1 MTHLFPE
8 LMTKDHLAKDDMTMR
23 IGEIIETGTTGFV
36 AESLELNRPPA
47 LGSLVKVEVGD
58 GACVYGVV
66 SHGTTTGLDPGRRA
80 VRRSTEE
87 VRDEAIYDEH
97 PELKHTL
104 RTEFSV
110 LLVGCVEDPVLVAL
124 GPLAQA
130 LGPVAQGHRG
140 QRVQDK
146 CGAIRQ
152 HLPAQPPPLH
162 YSVHQ
167 CTEEEVRAF
176 SERLYY
182 LRLLLS
188 APGEVPSEQLLAA
201 HVRQAYRQRGQDREW
216 LERAARGIAAL
227 LKHDYEWLMTVLY
240 AIEPG

>member
-1 MTHLFPE
+1 ME
-8 LMTKDHLAKDDMTMR
+8 RTMR

-47 LGSLVKVEVGD
+47 LGSLVKVEVGE

-66 SHGTTTGLDPGRRA
+66 SHGTTAGLDPGRRA
-80 VRRSTEE
+80 VRRSTAE
-87 VRDEAIYDEH
+87 VYDEAIYAEH
-97 PELKHTL
+97 PELTRTL

-110 LLVGCVEDPVLVAL
+110 LLVGCVED
-124 GPLAQA
+124 
-130 LGPVAQGHRG
+130 
-140 QRVQDK
+140 
-146 CGAIRQ
+146 GAIRQ

-182 LRLLLS
+182 LRLLL
-188 APGEVPSEQLLAA
+188 AATGEVPSEQLLAA

-216 LERAARGIAAL
+216 LERAAREIAAL
-227 LKHDYEWLMTVLY
+227 LKHDYERLMTVLY
-240 AIEPG
+240 GIEAG